1 MAKALVFRYGKADLS
16 FQLEKVDRKKL
27 YGYVEPEVLDGKGR
41 ACQLAIL
48 GGDGKTLVGRCGSAL
63 LMLDPDGGYC
73 ERAALKPVS
82 PEGQPLT
89 KAASSFSAPIPLD
102 RRATVDE
109 YLGHSVKA
117 VYALTPP
124 MGAEALVHD
133 LKGGAIFSFPFSFR
147 GGLDPDTGFLLT
159 GADGTPFLAVGKQ
172 ARLEFVTLRESADP
186 DEAVELDEDET
197 DDDSVDFGMM

>member
-1 MAKALVFRYGKADLS
+1 
-16 FQLEKVDRKKL
+16 
-27 YGYVEPEVLDGKGR
+27 
-41 ACQLAIL
+41 
-48 GGDGKTLVGRCGSAL
+48 
-63 LMLDPDGGYC
+63 
-73 ERAALKPVS
+73 
-82 PEGQPLT
+82 
-89 KAASSFSAPIPLD
+89 
-102 RRATVDE
+102 
-109 YLGHSVKA
+109 
-117 VYALTPP
+117 